1 MLAERLEERKVY
13 RLDKMKERK
22 LVLVLV
28 FWKDEP
34 MVAMMA
40 VSKVHVMDESWAVD
54 LVGQ

>member
-1 MLAERLEERKVY
+1 MLAERLGGMKDKRKEK
-13 RLDKMKERK
+13 RKENM